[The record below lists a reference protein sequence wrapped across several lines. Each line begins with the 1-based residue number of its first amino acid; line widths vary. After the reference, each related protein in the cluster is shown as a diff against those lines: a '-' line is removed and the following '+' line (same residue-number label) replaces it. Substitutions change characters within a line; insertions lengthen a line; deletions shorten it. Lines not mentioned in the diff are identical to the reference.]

1 MPDFPQPGIVFRDV
15 TPLLRTPG
23 ALDAACALMA
33 EPFLTG
39 SVTQVVAIESR
50 GFLFGPGIAARLG
63 AGFVPARKGGKL
75 PGPSIGV
82 DYGLEYGTD
91 RLELHADAL
100 GDGDRALVVDDVL
113 ATGGTAAA
121 VLGLVSGLG
130 ATVVGVSVFIE
141 LGALGGRDRIGAVE
155 TASVVHY
162 G

>member
-130 ATVVGVSVFIE
+130 AIVVGVSVFIE